1 MFKKNL
7 KLVSLFLVCAN
18 IFMLNSKAMEKD
30 EKKDSII
37 EQNLNQENQYYKE
50 ILSSINNLKEFLED
64 ATTIYDN
71 IKSRKIENFQESTK
85 KLEKY
90 MSFLERNI
98 SSTKKKINFEKLPK
112 EYSEVI
118 KTDIKNLENEYIE
131 LKNNFNNFK
140 QKNNLSKN
148 TLEKQGNIPEQE
160 ILKNKDE
167 FIKKLHN
174 DICYTIKFIKNFKC
188 FCEDVSNRLKS
199 SKTLSCINL
208 CIHIKNIAI
217 EILNQILEKID
228 NDYKKLS
235 KIAEEKEFSLTK
247 KNYLELKEEF
257 ENLNSE
263 KNTIATNTIKSIEY
277 AIKSIEYRDDF
288 SKLTPEEIYTFLDE
302 QSTNLIKSTKIFTKM
317 LRKYKQ
323 ENTEKCYNLKDLSG
337 DIIQQLKDNCKEIL
351 NYILISDELQQNYF
365 SKQKQKEYP
374 KELNDLIDKNS
385 YIVNE
390 FKILFLIISN
400 LDEKFLKRILHSFI
414 SPIESKIVSLN
425 KLVIPK
431 ILIVTN
437 STEEEKQPKIKEI
450 ITNLIEENLTEE
462 EKQPEIKEIITNL
475 IECNKNEIRNRI
487 EDKKIEKNF
496 KKIGLKSELNEKY
509 QKILINIL
517 KNRDENI
524 SHIEKLINHLTGTI
538 GDINKEYW
546 KIMSGNFKNLQ
557 NNKEQFNYQ
566 ILIFKKLISKI
577 KSQYKCLKKLE
588 NYSKE
593 LENNLKNE
601 EKIQENINIY
611 DAYIQD
617 FNKIKQS
624 VISLDKYYKNI
635 IPGIET
641 MEKKVEEISGNSQ
654 FPEYKILQ
662 IDLTDLYKI
671 IFSLKDE
678 SKIIKEISTNI
689 EKLKSTITTFQNDMK
704 EIEKIHLE
712 IMTENTE
719 NLKEKISK
727 FKYQIEFIM
736 PWFEDIEKFYK
747 NLKIIKKTIG
757 ENIEKEQFKNIKDNI
772 EQPIKDAEKIISNY
786 TLIKDKLN
794 NMEKDVNKKST
805 EPNQQN
811 NKI

>member
-1 MFKKNL
+1 M
-7 KLVSLFLVCAN
+7 
-18 IFMLNSKAMEKD
+18 
-30 EKKDSII
+30 
-37 EQNLNQENQYYKE
+37 
-50 ILSSINNLKEFLED
+50 
-64 ATTIYDN
+64 
-71 IKSRKIENFQESTK
+71 
-85 KLEKY
+85 
-90 MSFLERNI
+90 
-98 SSTKKKINFEKLPK
+98 
-112 EYSEVI
+112 
-118 KTDIKNLENEYIE
+118 
-131 LKNNFNNFK
+131 
-140 QKNNLSKN
+140 
-148 TLEKQGNIPEQE
+148 
-160 ILKNKDE
+160 
-167 FIKKLHN
+167 
-174 DICYTIKFIKNFKC
+174 
-188 FCEDVSNRLKS
+188 
-199 SKTLSCINL
+199 
-208 CIHIKNIAI
+208 
-217 EILNQILEKID
+217 
-228 NDYKKLS
+228 
-235 KIAEEKEFSLTK
+235 
-247 KNYLELKEEF
+247 
-257 ENLNSE
+257 
-263 KNTIATNTIKSIEY
+263 
-277 AIKSIEYRDDF
+277 
-288 SKLTPEEIYTFLDE
+288 
-302 QSTNLIKSTKIFTKM
+302 
-317 LRKYKQ
+317 
-323 ENTEKCYNLKDLSG
+323 
-337 DIIQQLKDNCKEIL
+337 
-351 NYILISDELQQNYF
+351 
-365 SKQKQKEYP
+365 
-374 KELNDLIDKNS
+374 
-385 YIVNE
+385 
-390 FKILFLIISN
+390 
-400 LDEKFLKRILHSFI
+400 
-414 SPIESKIVSLN
+414 
-425 KLVIPK
+425 
-431 ILIVTN
+431 
-437 STEEEKQPKIKEI
+437 
-450 ITNLIEENLTEE
+450 
-462 EKQPEIKEIITNL
+462 
-475 IECNKNEIRNRI
+475 
-487 EDKKIEKNF
+487 
-496 KKIGLKSELNEKY
+496 GLL
-509 QKILINIL
+509 
-517 KNRDENI
+517 
-524 SHIEKLINHLTGTI
+524 
-538 GDINKEYW
+538 
-546 KIMSGNFKNLQ
+546 KNLQ